1 METLTPAV
9 NPKTGAPRLRVD
21 VAEHEQATVVR
32 PSCEWLD
39 GAVAG
44 QFRATLVDLVKA
56 GHRNL
61 VVDLGAVT
69 YVDSS
74 GLGALVSALKMLKTG
89 RERRTRPR
97 VGRSR
102 RPAARGDVRL
112 ASAQPPVVSLLE
124 IIRMNRVFACF
135 PTVDAAV
142 ASFDTSP
149 S

>member
-1 METLTPAV
+1 METLSPA
-9 NPKTGAPRLRVD
+9 NPKSAPAPRLRVD
-21 VAEHEQATVVR
+21 LAKRDHATVVR
-32 PSCEWLD
+32 PLCEWLD
-39 GAVAG
+39 GSVAA
-44 QFRATLVDLVKA
+44 QFRGTLVGLVKA

-61 VVDLGAVT
+61 VVDLGAVS

-97 VGRSR
+97 TERSR

-112 ASAQPPVVSLLE
+112 ADAQPPVVSLLE
-124 IIRMNRVFACF
+124 IIRMNRVFACY

-142 ASFDTSP
+142 SSFAKSP